1 MEISHPHQVL
11 GGVVHSGAELDG
23 RTGFA
28 PGALRA
34 RGGTVAR
41 ATVDPNELEL
51 EERVVEIN
59 RVAKVQK
66 GGRRMSFR
74 TVVVVG
80 DRQGHVGVGVGKANE
95 VPEAIRK
102 GVERAKR
109 NLIRVPIV
117 GTTIPHE
124 ITSDMKAARVMLRP
138 AAPGTGVIAGSAVRA
153 VVELAGIRDILTK
166 SLGNNNPVNV
176 CRATWMA
183 LDGLTSV
190 EDEARRRGKTV
201 EYLLRRRLRTG
212 QRKKE
217 GR

>member
-1 MEISHPHQVL
+1 MK
-11 GGVVHSGAELDG
+11 
-23 RTGFA
+23 
-28 PGALRA
+28 
-34 RGGTVAR
+34 

-80 DRQGHVGVGVGKANE
+80 DKQGHVGVGVGKANE

-109 NLIRVPIV
+109 NLIHVPIV

-124 ITSDMKAARVMLRP
+124 IIQDFKAARVMLRP

-166 SLGNNNPVNV
+166 SLGNSNPVNL

-183 LDGLTSV
+183 LDALTSV
-190 EDEARRRGKTV
+190 EQEAERRGKSV
-201 EYLLRRRLRTG
+201 AYLLRRRMRPG
-212 QRKKE
+212 RRRKE
-217 GR
+217 AE

>member
-1 MEISHPHQVL
+1 VK
-11 GGVVHSGAELDG
+11 
-23 RTGFA
+23 
-28 PGALRA
+28 
-34 RGGTVAR
+34 

-124 ITSDMKAARVMLRP
+124 IIQEFKSARIMLKP
-138 AAPGTGVIAGSAVRA
+138 AAPGAGVIAGSAVRA
-153 VVELAGIRDILTK
+153 VIELAGIKDILTK
-166 SLGNNNPVNV
+166 SQGNSNPVNL
-176 CRATWMA
+176 CRATLIA
-183 LDGLTSV
+183 LDTLTSV
-190 EDEARRRGKTV
+190 EEEAKRRGKTV
-201 EYLLRRRLRTG
+201 EYLLRRRLRAG
-212 QRKKE
+212 KRRME
-217 GR
+217 EVR

>member
-1 MEISHPHQVL
+1 MK
-11 GGVVHSGAELDG
+11 
-23 RTGFA
+23 
-28 PGALRA
+28 
-34 RGGTVAR
+34 

-51 EERVVEIN
+51 EERVVGIN

-66 GGRRMSFR
+66 GGRRMAFR

-124 ITSDMKAARVMLRP
+124 ITQDFKAARIMLRP
-138 AAPGTGVIAGSAVRA
+138 AAPGAGVIASSAVRA

-166 SLGNNNPVNV
+166 SQGNSNPVNL

-183 LDGLTSV
+183 LDRLTSV
-190 EDEARRRGKTV
+190 EQEAERRGKSV
-201 EYLLRRRLRTG
+201 AYLLRRRMRPSRRR
-212 QRKKE
+212 QEVK
-217 GR
+217 

>member
-1 MEISHPHQVL
+1 M
-11 GGVVHSGAELDG
+11 
-23 RTGFA
+23 
-28 PGALRA
+28 
-34 RGGTVAR
+34 AR